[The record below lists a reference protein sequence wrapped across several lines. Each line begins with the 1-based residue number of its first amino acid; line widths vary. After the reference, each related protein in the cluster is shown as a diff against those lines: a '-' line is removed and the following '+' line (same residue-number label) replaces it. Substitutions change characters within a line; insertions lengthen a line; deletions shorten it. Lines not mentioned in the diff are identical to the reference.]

1 MTTASG
7 MFPLLSEGTG
17 ILGLLTRGRVR
28 DPNQARDL
36 FNRLY
41 ASNPELAVEAFK
53 EFGPRMGLGE
63 DYARVL
69 NLLET
74 PGKRL
79 EEVIRRQQPTTR
91 YEPRGEKAFPPT
103 EPEPT
108 APATVAEPPSLA
120 ERMFEPPPER
130 GTQVGLPAP
139 REFEDQGPIYGSPQ
153 MAALERAAYE
163 RRPGTFGAIGGGPA
177 TPGPLPE
184 VPPPPSRPV
193 APALPEAPGP
203 VAPAGPY
210 PRRAPIERGAMV
222 TAPGESIEDIV
233 RTSPQLAG
241 TAVVALPK
249 VQQATLVAQ
258 ARAAAMEFAQKVKSG
273 EMTVEDAIDT
283 YGETMAASPEGQ
295 HILATY
301 DKRAAAHKVRQEERR
316 KEQANQW
323 AESEIARLRATGDP
337 EDAKMAQALE
347 YARHDKE
354 FYTVYHQA
362 REAEAKRIEAEAKRD
377 EAAAKRGEAEK
388 PIMIDDVPH
397 YPVRDADGK
406 IVRNAEGMPQL
417 KPALPEGASKRL
429 WQLKGLDDD
438 KLLALAR
445 THPDPQMRADA
456 RAVYDENQQAKLI
469 RSQQQGAGA
478 VKPTQASLEKQT
490 LRFQMTEALD
500 AADRAVRRHPEF
512 IEGPMAAAYW
522 AAYQSPDLVKGLVG
536 GVLPEGYAE
545 FAADLGQFTAEK
557 IHELAGSALTKGEIQ
572 RYTAFLPSPWQ
583 SASVFRANLAAAR
596 RALVLAAR
604 FHQKVQTGMSDE
616 QARRE
621 TRAELVANLEQLE
634 ASRQRQPGTQPSG
647 GVSPKAKQFMDTT
660 GQ

>member
-1 MTTASG
+1 MAQSAAG
-7 MFPLLSEGTG
+7 MFPPLSEGSG
-17 ILGLLTRGRVR
+17 ILGALTSGRVR

-53 EFGPRMGLGE
+53 TFGPRMGLGE

-69 NLLET
+69 KLLET
-74 PGKRL
+74 PAQNL
-79 EEVIRRQQPTTR
+79 QEVLRRQQPTTR
-91 YEPRGEKAFPPT
+91 VEQRGEQEFSPLA
-103 EPEPT
+103 PEPP
-108 APATVAEPPSLA
+108 APEPPSLA
-120 ERMFEPPPER
+120 ARMFEPPPER

-139 REFEDQGPIYGSPQ
+139 RAFEEQGLYGSPR
-153 MAALERAAYE
+153 MAAFEQAAYE
-163 RRPGTFGAIGGGPA
+163 RRPGPFGAIGGGSPSRGL
-177 TPGPLPE
+177 PPE
-184 VPPPPSRPV
+184 VPPPPQR
-193 APALPEAPGP
+193 PEAPAP
-203 VAPAGPY
+203 VEPAGPY
-210 PRRAPIERGAMV
+210 PRRAPIERAATV
-222 TAPGESIEDIV
+222 TTPGESIEDIV
-233 RTSPQLAG
+233 RTSPHLAS
-241 TAVVALPK
+241 TAVIDLPK

-283 YGETMAASPEGQ
+283 YGDTMAASPEGQ

-323 AESEIARLRATGDP
+323 AEGEIARLKASGDP

-362 REAEAKRIEAEAKRD
+362 REGEAKRIEAEAKRD

-417 KPALPEGASKRL
+417 KPALPEGANKRL
-429 WQLKGLDDD
+429 WQLKGLDDE
-438 KLLALAR
+438 KLLAIAN

-456 RAVYDENQQAKLI
+456 RAVYEENTREKRA
-469 RSQQQGAGA
+469 RSREQGTGG
-478 VKPTQASLEKQT
+478 VKPTAASAKEQRLN
-490 LRFQMTEALD
+490 LLMSDALD
-500 AADRAVRRHPEF
+500 QVAASAAAHPEW
-512 IEGPMAAAYW
+512 IEGMSSIVAAGAW
-522 AAYQSPDLVKGLVG
+522 GVPEKARKFFGGL
-536 GVLPEGYAE
+536 LPEGYPE
-545 FAADLGQFTAEK
+545 FMANLTFFTAEK
-557 IHELAGSALTKGEIQ
+557 LNELAGSALTPGEIQ
-572 RYTAFLPSPWQ
+572 RYAAFLPSVWDDPR
-583 SASVFRANLAAAR
+583 VFRAKLGTAR
-596 RALVLAAR
+596 RALAIASR
-604 FHQKVQTGMSDE
+604 YQAKREANMDDE

-621 TRAELVANLEQLE
+621 TVAELRQNLKMLE
-634 ASRQRQPGTQPSG
+634 AQRKTSGGKPGETPGGSPRTAEDYANRYRQRRAQPVP
-647 GVSPKAKQFMDTT
+647 
-660 GQ
+660 